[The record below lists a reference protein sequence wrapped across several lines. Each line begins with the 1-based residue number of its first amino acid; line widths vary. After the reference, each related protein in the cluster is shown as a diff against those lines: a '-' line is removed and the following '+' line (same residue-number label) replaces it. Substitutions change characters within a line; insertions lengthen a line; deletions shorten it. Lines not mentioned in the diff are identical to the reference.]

1 MPPESPSV
9 EAQQQKRIARSEV
22 RAMRMSVWA
31 LHLMP
36 IVSAGVLVFRSTF
49 VPTSSQYF
57 AQTFIV
63 YLVLAMIWQ
72 SLWVAHPES
81 SFLETKRWRFFSL
94 CKVEGVPLLV
104 LNQAL
109 DYRLSKDVVER
120 AQLTKDEPKLD

>member
-9 EAQQQKRIARSEV
+9 DAKKQERIARSEV
-22 RAMRMSVWA
+22 RSTRMMLWT

-36 IVSAGVLVFRSTF
+36 FPAIGALIFSSTF
-49 VPTSSQYF
+49 VPMSHQF
-57 AQTFIV
+57 IGQTLLISV
-63 YLVLAMIWQ
+63 VSALIWQ

-81 SFLETKRWRFFSL
+81 SFLQTKRWRFFSL
-94 CKVEGVPLLV
+94 CKVEGVPLLI